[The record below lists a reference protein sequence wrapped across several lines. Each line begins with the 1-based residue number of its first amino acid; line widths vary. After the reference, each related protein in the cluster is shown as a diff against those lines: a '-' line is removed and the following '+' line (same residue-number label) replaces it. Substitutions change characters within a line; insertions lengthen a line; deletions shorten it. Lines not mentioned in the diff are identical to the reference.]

1 MTIVSADIKILESK
15 SMLDVPEGG
24 GGPTGNEVP
33 DGVSNAVFPDISEL
47 DRTVGRVNLRQ
58 LHLAVLSADQ
68 ETFMGANMVVSRP
81 PDDPNVS
88 ITLFKTG
95 ESFDK
100 RVDAVSRLESYL
112 FKGSQY
118 PGDLFNNHI
127 AGMMSVTVFQRSD
140 VVPAIGETIVL
151 TKREGFSDEVTQ
163 YVRIEEIS
171 VVATDFEDAQGV
183 YTRNVV
189 TFQITDPLRYD
200 FPGFDITRYEIT
212 KSQRAAATGVANT
225 VVADAAQYAGVVPL
239 AQEASLGDFTVKG
252 TSIYTQLVPSAQVET
267 PLADLRTNQ
276 LSASVVATGSPLV
289 QTLNG
294 IFTTTQTL
302 SIGGGFVPGT
312 LSLVRSGITLTD
324 QGGRLYNAADQVGTV
339 DYANGIL
346 LLTTNVFGTGSGSHV
361 VTYTPGEAPVQV
373 PMTQGFEVTV
383 SNRSLNYV
391 RTISPPPVKGS
402 VAIDYRVQDR
412 WYTLQDDGSG
422 ALRGT
427 DSAYGAGMVN
437 YTTGTVSLTL
447 GYLPDVDSSL
457 IWRWTPPETE
467 KTNSLLA
474 LDNDG
479 DFYFPMNTDGD
490 ATLNPGSKAIAP
502 GALTLTWTYSGSKTA
517 TDDGEGNLTGDARG
531 TVNYSDGTVRFS
543 PNLLPPPG
551 TQINLSVAQGK
562 TKTTASTSLADAG
575 SVMTLTFGVANITP
589 GTVWITLQG
598 VLKYTKT
605 GFAQA
610 DWGGPRNLV
619 LADLFA
625 DGDLYLLD
633 REGSLLVGEIDYAS
647 GTGTVNKSL
656 TVPDSNARNM
666 VLFDNI
672 YKSITVPVLGM
683 RGA

>member
-1 MTIVSADIKILESK
+1 MAIVSADIKILESK
-15 SMLDVPEGG
+15 SMLDVAEGG

-33 DGVSNAVFPDISEL
+33 DGVSNAVFPDVSEL
-47 DRTVGRVNLRQ
+47 DRTLGRVNLRQ

-68 ETFMGANMVVSRP
+68 ETFMGSNVIVSRP

-100 RVDAVSRLESYL
+100 RTDAVSRLESYL
-112 FKGSQY
+112 FKGAQY

-127 AGMMSVTVFQRSD
+127 AGMKSVTVFQRTD
-140 VVPAIGETIVL
+140 VVRAIGETIVL
-151 TKREGFSDEVTQ
+151 TKREGYPDEVIQ
-163 YVRIEEIS
+163 YVRIEDVS
-171 VVATDFEDAQGV
+171 VALRTFEDSQGL
-183 YTRNVV
+183 YTRYEV
-189 TFQITDPLRYD
+189 TYEITDPLRYD

-212 KSQRAAATGVANT
+212 KAQRALATGVATT
-225 VVADAAQYAGVVPL
+225 VVADAASYAGVVPL
-239 AQEASLGDFTVKG
+239 AQDASIGDFTIKAE
-252 TSIYTQLVPSAQVET
+252 SIYTQLVPSAQIET

-276 LSASVVATGSPLV
+276 LASAVVATGSPLV

-294 IFTTTQTL
+294 LFTTTQTL
-302 SIGGGFVPGT
+302 AIGGGIVPGT

-324 QGGRLYNAADQVGTV
+324 QGGRLFNAADQVGTV
-339 DYANGIL
+339 DYANGVL
-346 LLTTNVFGTGSGSHV
+346 LLTINVFGTGSGSHI

-373 PMTQGFEVTV
+373 PMTQGFEITV

-402 VAIDYRVQDR
+402 VSIDYRVQDR
-412 WYTLQDDGSG
+412 WYTLRDDGSG

-437 YTTGTVSLTL
+437 YTTGTVTLTL

-457 IWRWTPPETE
+457 IWQWVPPENE
-467 KTNSLLA
+467 KSNSMLA

-490 ATLNPGSKAIAP
+490 MSLSPGSKAITP
-502 GALTLTWTYSGSKTA
+502 GALTLTWSHSGAKSA

-531 TVNYSDGTVRFS
+531 TVNYSDGTVKFS
-543 PNLLPPPG
+543 PLVLPPPG
-551 TQINLSVAQGK
+551 TQINLAVAAGK
-562 TKTTASTSLADAG
+562 AKTTASTSLADAG
-575 SVMTLTFGVANITP
+575 SVMTLTFGVSNITP

-656 TVPDSNARNM
+656 SVPDANARNM

-672 YKSITVPVLGM
+672 YRSITVPNLGM